1 MTTKLAGKPAARAFS
16 LHVPFNELLGIRVE
30 HWEKG
35 RCLVKVAKRPDLTNS
50 WAVMHGGVVM
60 TMLDVAL
67 AVAAH
72 SHIDDTEGLITVNL
86 SVSFL
91 SAGTGAL
98 VAEGRLIR
106 GGKSLVFCE
115 GEVRG
120 EDGVVVAKGV
130 GTYKVRRRKEPVE
143 PRAG

>member
-1 MTTKLAGKPAARAFS
+1 MPSRPAGRFPS
-16 LHVPFNELLGIRVE
+16 LHVPFNELLGLRVE
-30 HWEKG
+30 HREKG
-35 RCLVKVAKRPDLTNS
+35 RCLVTVAKRPDLTNS
-50 WAVMHGGVVM
+50 WSVMHGGVVM

-72 SHIDDTEGLITVNL
+72 SHVEDTEGLITVNL

-91 SAGTGAL
+91 SAGTGGL

-120 EDGVVVAKGV
+120 EDGEVVAKGV